1 MKASEYIKH
10 LEKLI
15 EVHGDLEVY
24 KYSYAGDTLPAQEPI
39 IRQLASLKPRE
50 SKLRYLKSW
59 DKDRTAI
66 KDVIHI

>member
-1 MKASEYIKH
+1 MRASEYIKH
-10 LEKLI
+10 LERLI

-24 KYSYAGDTLPAQEPI
+24 KFVGCDIRLAPKPI
-39 IRQLASLKPRE
+39 FKQLASLKPKEGR
-50 SKLRYLKSW
+50 LRYLESW

>member
-24 KYSYAGDTLPAQEPI
+24 KNTVYYVEPAQEPI
-39 IRQLASLKPRE
+39 IRQRASLKPRE
-50 SKLRYLKSW
+50 SKLRYLESW

>member
-24 KYSYAGDTLPAQEPI
+24 KYFAGNAQAAQEPEF
-39 IRQLASLKPRE
+39 RQLASLKPRE
-50 SKLRYLKSW
+50 NKARYLQSW

>member
-24 KYSYAGDTLPAQEPI
+24 KYSYAGDTRPAQEPI
-39 IRQLASLKPRE
+39 IRQLASSPPVR
-50 SKLRYLKSW
+50 R
-59 DKDRTAI
+59 
-66 KDVIHI
+66 